1 MPGNQR
7 QCVTSFVREPSANSF
22 ADSDDPQAAMMTLDA
37 VQASLR
43 SGLAALE
50 TRTEELAQRLPEPVV
65 DTTVDQMA
73 EPQHCQSASAGAAT
87 LDRGQQVTASGS
99 RTTQATARKSTGGMY
114 RPGARAAVA
123 KEQVNS
129 VNEQEKPSKHSQ
141 SRSNETK
148 TKKKRGGK

>member
-22 ADSDDPQAAMMTLDA
+22 ADSDDPRMMTLDA

-50 TRTEELAQRLPEPVV
+50 TRTEELAQPLPEPVV
-65 DTTVDQMA
+65 DTTVDRMA
-73 EPQHCQSASAGAAT
+73 EPQHRQSASAGAAT
-87 LDRGQQVTASGS
+87 LGRGQQVTASGS
-99 RTTQATARKSTGGMY
+99 RTTRATARKSTGGKY
-114 RPGARAAVA
+114 RPAVA
-123 KEQVNS
+123 KEQVDS
-129 VNEQEKPSKHSQ
+129 VNEQEEPSKHSQ